1 MAISDDFA
9 ILFGN
14 SRVEA
19 KSFVV
24 PVGIYPRQG
33 LLSASNSISPFTAS
47 FKVPSPPDTTIR
59 SNLSPLF
66 FI

>member
-1 MAISDDFA
+1 MAISDDFP

-33 LLSASNSISPFTAS
+33 LFGVKFHKS
-47 FKVPSPPDTTIR
+47 FYC
-59 SNLSPLF
+59 